1 MTVNMDDDDMTPA
14 DRNEVALKRETQ
26 KAKDQRYATSLAAIL
41 STKEGRCVLYR
52 VLENCG
58 MFRDYLGA
66 TSESTNAL
74 AGRHVVAVALWS
86 ELTTQSVA
94 NVADMIR
101 ENSQ

>member
-14 DRNEVALKRETQ
+14 DRDEVALKRETA
-26 KAKDQRYATSLAAIL
+26 KAKDRRYSSSLGAVL

-66 TSESTNAL
+66 TGESTSAL

-86 ELTTQSVA
+86 ELTSLSAA
-94 NVADMIR
+94 NVADMIK
-101 ENSQ
+101 ENS